1 MATTLKDMNLAKFIA
16 QDVPLFLS
24 LIDDIFPKVS
34 KLLEPADWKDLEVEI
49 QKYLK
54 DMNLVGKECDWYNKV
69 IQLHEQSLVRH
80 GFMLV
85 GNVGTGKTTVMKTLV
100 HARSALKNDLATG
113 DG

>member
-49 QKYLK
+49 
-54 DMNLVGKECDWYNKV
+54 
-69 IQLHEQSLVRH
+69 
-80 GFMLV
+80 
-85 GNVGTGKTTVMKTLV
+85 
-100 HARSALKNDLATG
+100 
-113 DG
+113 